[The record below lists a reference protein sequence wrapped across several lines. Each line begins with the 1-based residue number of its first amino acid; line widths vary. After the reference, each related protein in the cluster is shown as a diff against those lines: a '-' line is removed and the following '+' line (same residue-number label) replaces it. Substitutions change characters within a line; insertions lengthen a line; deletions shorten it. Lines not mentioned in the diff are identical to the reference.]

1 MGHLFSRT
9 SPHTAQN
16 LPPTGSCSSLAGLK
30 YLFPSTSYTWC
41 EGQFGFGQ
49 NPLTR
54 LSPRRRVKQSA
65 FAVVTLSDCSGS
77 CIENFRHRF
86 STASRLSFVPS
97 PCSNIESADCLHPMS
112 RATTLWERP
121 ACLRASL
128 AFLHISGSRFVTSY
142 IMHHLRLFYKPI
154 FINSY
159 QQPYQL
165 INTCL

>member
-16 LPPTGSCSSLAGLK
+16 LPPTGSCSFLSGLK

-49 NPLTR
+49 KPLSW
-54 LSPRRRVKQSA
+54 LSLKLRVKQPAVAAVA
-65 FAVVTLSDCSGS
+65 FSDCSGNG
-77 CIENFRHRF
+77 IENFRHRF

-97 PCSNIESADCLHPMS
+97 PCSNMESADCLHPMS
-112 RATTLWERP
+112 RATMLWERP

-142 IMHHLRLFYKPI
+142 IMHHLPLFYKPI
-154 FINSY
+154 
-159 QQPYQL
+159 L
-165 INTCL
+165 